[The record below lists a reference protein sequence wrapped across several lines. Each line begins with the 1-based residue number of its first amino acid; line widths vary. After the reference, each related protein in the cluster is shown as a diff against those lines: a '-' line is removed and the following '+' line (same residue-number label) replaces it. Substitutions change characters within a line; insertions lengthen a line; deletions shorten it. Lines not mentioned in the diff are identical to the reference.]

1 MSLCHGIR
9 FRVESREDEEKSG
22 QIDSNRAIHDN
33 RTAQQGGKAGI
44 KIEGRAGRVLGR
56 SLYDTMLSCRGGC
69 PCSCDRHYDVSRRD
83 AYVRVILDP
92 HDNRRDNS
100 VIIPPEHCSTVPP
113 LYLLS
118 LFFPLSPSFP
128 HPLHPS
134 NLDAIPYRRFFYG

>member
-1 MSLCHGIR
+1 MNGRSFFPDHFTSRIRSGSGEGGKEREKGRIASENAFGRQISGTIKIKFNHCLAGVVSLCHGIR

-22 QIDSNRAIHDN
+22 QIDSNRATHDN

-83 AYVRVILDP
+83 AYVRV
-92 HDNRRDNS
+92 
-100 VIIPPEHCSTVPP
+100 
-113 LYLLS
+113 
-118 LFFPLSPSFP
+118 
-128 HPLHPS
+128 
-134 NLDAIPYRRFFYG
+134 